1 MLKSKGVITLGGALT
16 ALVGP
21 AAFLPATADAHTA
34 DVNPQNAR
42 ATTTAKSTVAV
53 PFGSQLMAFTV
64 SDDADGTVI
73 AQHESHA
80 SHVSHES
87 HASHASHSSHQS
99 MML

>member
-1 MLKSKGVITLGGALT
+1 MSKSKTVIGLGGALT

-21 AAFLPATADAHTA
+21 ATLVPAIADAHTT
-34 DVNPQNAR
+34 DVGSQEAQQPAV
-42 ATTTAKSTVAV
+42 KPTVAV

-64 SDDADGTVI
+64 SDSADGVAV

-80 SHVSHES
+80 SHASHES